1 MIKEPVELS
10 HEHLPN
16 LSRSGILDRITPS
29 RQIKYTP
36 SERLNPADRFGN
48 TVKSQPSS
56 WRKMIHEITEA
67 IALFLIIFMR
77 WLDLMRADS
86 NDLAIDR
93 INNWFW
99 EWLNREYSI
108 SNPK

>member
-16 LSRSGILDRITPS
+16 LSRSGILDRITPN
-29 RQIKYTP
+29 RKINYTP
-36 SERLNPADRFGN
+36 SKRLNSADRFGN
-48 TVKSQPSS
+48 TVKSQPLS
-56 WRKMIHEITEA
+56 WQMIHEITEA

-86 NDLAIDR
+86 NDVALER
-93 INNWFW
+93 INKWFW

-108 SNPK
+108 ANPK